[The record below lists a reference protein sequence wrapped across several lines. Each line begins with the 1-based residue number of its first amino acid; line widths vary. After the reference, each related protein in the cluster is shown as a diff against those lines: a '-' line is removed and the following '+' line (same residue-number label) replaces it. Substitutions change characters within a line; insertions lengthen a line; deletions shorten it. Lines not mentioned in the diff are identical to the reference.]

1 MTLHFAL
8 RRHFLGE
15 EWAWQM
21 WDWWEAAAGNVGLPG
36 EGGWPPDPA
45 CSREAVRQE
54 REESRESTCL
64 GVRWAWSE
72 SAAHT

>member
-1 MTLHFAL
+1 
-8 RRHFLGE
+8 
-15 EWAWQM
+15 M

-54 REESRESTCL
+54 REESTESTCL
-64 GVRWAWSE
+64 RVRWAWSE